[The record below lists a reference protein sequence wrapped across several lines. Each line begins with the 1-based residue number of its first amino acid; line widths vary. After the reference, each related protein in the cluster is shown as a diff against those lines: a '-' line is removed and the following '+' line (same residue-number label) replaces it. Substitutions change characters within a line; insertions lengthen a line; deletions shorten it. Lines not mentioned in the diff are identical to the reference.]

1 MLRNLADLI
10 GYPRMKTLALFS
22 TVMLGRAA
30 VAALA
35 LLNAASLH
43 AADLYSGY
51 EGSAYELANGKMIY
65 IESHY
70 LHFVNTVLSDRVVLY
85 RCPNGKAFGR
95 KIMRTKGKPLMPEF
109 ELIDARLGY
118 REGLATRPAGLT
130 VFYQTS
136 AKKAEKSDTLDA
148 NRALVADA
156 GFDEFVRT
164 HWTKLVGGDSVALD
178 FVVPSQL
185 DYLGFKVKW
194 VKKAAINGEA
204 VQVFKLAPSGI
215 LGWVTSGLD
224 VTYADSDRSLR
235 QFAGLSNIRDLSGEN
250 YEAKIEFAK
259 SKRVAYT
266 GAAELNAAMAS
277 TLVTS
282 CQ

>member
-1 MLRNLADLI
+1 MLTIPNVFN
-10 GYPRMKTLALFS
+10 GWPEMKAFALF
-22 TVMLGRAA
+22 
-30 VAALA
+30 ALA
-35 LLNAASLH
+35 SLGAVQLH

-51 EGSAYELANGKMIY
+51 EGNAFELTSGKMIY

-70 LHFVNTVLSDRVVLY
+70 LHFVDAALSDRVVLY

-95 KIMRTKGKPLMPEF
+95 KIMHTKGKPLMPEF

-118 REGLATRPAGLT
+118 REGLATRPGGLT
-130 VFYQTS
+130 VFYQMS
-136 AKKAEKSDTLDA
+136 GKKAEKSDTLDA
-148 NRALVADA
+148 KRALVADA
-156 GFDEFVRT
+156 GFDEFVRS
-164 HWTKLVGGDSVALD
+164 HWTTLVGGDSVALD

-194 VKKAAINGEA
+194 VKKATIDGEA

-215 LGWVTSGLD
+215 LGWVASGLD

-235 QFAGLSNIRDLSGEN
+235 QFSGLSNIRALSGDN
-250 YEAKIEFAK
+250 YEAKIDFPK

-266 GAAELNAAMAS
+266 GANEFNVAMTSA
-277 TLVTS
+277 LVNS

>member
-1 MLRNLADLI
+1 
-10 GYPRMKTLALFS
+10 MKARSIFALTLFAFAQPVVS
-22 TVMLGRAA
+22 KTYAA
-30 VAALA
+30 ER
-35 LLNAASLH
+35 
-43 AADLYSGY
+43 YSGY
-51 EGSAYELANGKMIY
+51 EGTAFELDSGKMIY
-65 IESHY
+65 TESHY
-70 LHFVNTVLSDRVVLY
+70 LHFVDAALSDRVVLY

-95 KIMRTKGKPLMPEF
+95 KMMRTNGKPMMPEF
-109 ELIDARLGY
+109 ELTDARLGY
-118 REGLATRPAGLT
+118 REGLTTRPKGLT
-130 VFYQTS
+130 VFYQST

-148 NRALVADA
+148 SRTLVADA
-156 GFDEFVRT
+156 GFDEFVRAN
-164 HWTKLVGGDSVALD
+164 WTNLIAGKSVPLD

-194 VKKAAINGEA
+194 VKKSNINGEA

-235 QFAGLSNIRDLSGEN
+235 QFAGLSNIRDLSGDN

-259 SKRVAYT
+259 AKQTEFPDA
-266 GAAELNAAMAS
+266 GAFTAARALA
-277 TLVTS
+277 LVTS

>member
-1 MLRNLADLI
+1 
-10 GYPRMKTLALFS
+10 MKAFVLF
-22 TVMLGRAA
+22 
-30 VAALA
+30 ALA
-35 LLNAASLH
+35 PLFATSIY

-51 EGSAYELANGKMIY
+51 EGNAFELTSGKMIY

-70 LHFVNTVLSDRVVLY
+70 LHFVDATLSDRVVLY

-95 KIMRTKGKPLMPEF
+95 KVMRTKGKPLMPEF
-109 ELIDARLGY
+109 ELIDARFGY
-118 REGLATRPAGLT
+118 REGLATRPGGLT
-130 VFYQTS
+130 VFYQAS
-136 AKKAEKSDTLDA
+136 GRKREKSDTLDA
-148 NRALVADA
+148 SRALVADA

-164 HWTKLVGGDSVALD
+164 HWTALVGGSSVALD

-194 VKKAAINGEA
+194 VKKAAIDGEA

-235 QFAGLSNIRDLSGEN
+235 QFAGISNIRDLSGDN
-250 YEAKIEFAK
+250 YETKIEFPK
-259 SKRVAYT
+259 SKRVAYPD
-266 GAAELNAAMAS
+266 ASELNAALKS
-277 TLVTS
+277 TLVNS

>member
-1 MLRNLADLI
+1 MAVPALSQEQGIARDPGSRQELYREQHLVRRD
-10 GYPRMKTLALFS
+10 GPR
-22 TVMLGRAA
+22 
-30 VAALA
+30 
-35 LLNAASLH
+35 LLERL
-43 AADLYSGY
+43 
-51 EGSAYELANGKMIY
+51 
-65 IESHY
+65 
-70 LHFVNTVLSDRVVLY
+70 VLY
-85 RCPNGKAFGR
+85 RCPDGTAFGR
-95 KIMRTKGKPLMPEF
+95 KLLDYRNSATAPSF
-109 ELIDARLGY
+109 VFDDVRSGY
-118 REGLATRPAGLT
+118 REGLRGGLAPALFYRPGRGSGERSAPLRAAGA
-130 VFYQTS
+130 V
-136 AKKAEKSDTLDA
+136 
-148 NRALVADA
+148 VDA

-194 VKKAAINGEA
+194 VKKAAIDGEA

-215 LGWVTSGLD
+215 LGWVASGLD

-250 YEAKIEFAK
+250 YEAKIDFPK

-266 GAAELNAAMAS
+266 GATELNAAS
-277 TLVTS
+277 TTALVNS

>member
-1 MLRNLADLI
+1 
-10 GYPRMKTLALFS
+10 MKALALFS
-22 TVMLGRAA
+22 LVMVGRAA

-35 LLNAASLH
+35 LLSATSLY

-51 EGSAYELANGKMIY
+51 EGTAFELESGKMIY

-70 LHFVNTVLSDRVVLY
+70 LHFVGAALSNRVVLY

-118 REGLATRPAGLT
+118 REGLASRPGGLT

-136 AKKAEKSDTLDA
+136 AKKAEKFDTIDA
-148 NRALVADA
+148 SRALVADA

-164 HWTKLVGGDSVALD
+164 NWTTLVAGDSAALD

-194 VKKAAINGEA
+194 VKKAAIDGEA

-215 LGWVTSGLD
+215 LGWVASGLD

-250 YEAKIEFAK
+250 YEAKIDFPK
-259 SKRVAYT
+259 SKRVAYA
-266 GAAELNAAMAS
+266 GAAELNAAS
-277 TLVTS
+277 TTALVNS

>member
-1 MLRNLADLI
+1 
-10 GYPRMKTLALFS
+10 MKAVALFAL
-22 TVMLGRAA
+22 MLF
-30 VAALA
+30 
-35 LLNAASLH
+35 NATTSH

-51 EGSAYELANGKMIY
+51 EGTAFELSSGKMIY

-70 LHFVNTVLSDRVVLY
+70 LHFVDTVFSDRVVLY

-95 KIMRTKGKPLMPEF
+95 KIMRSKGKPLMPEF
-109 ELIDARLGY
+109 ELFDARLGY
-118 REGLATRPAGLT
+118 REGLASRPGGLT
-130 VFYQTS
+130 VFYQSS
-136 AKKAEKSDTLDA
+136 AKKAEKFDTLDA
-148 NRALVADA
+148 KRALVADA
-156 GFDEFVRT
+156 GFDEFVRNN
-164 HWTKLVGGDSVALD
+164 WTSLVAGNSIALD

-194 VKKAAINGEA
+194 VKKSAIDGEA

-235 QFAGLSNIRDLSGEN
+235 QFSGLSNIRDLSGEN

-259 SKRVAYT
+259 SKRVGYAD
-266 GAAELNAAMAS
+266 ASAMNAATSSA
-277 TLVTS
+277 LVNS